1 MLEQFRKDSTKI
13 PRAGQDNM
21 MQFFTGAM
29 EFNDIKFN
37 ELMKSL
43 WVTNELDGSED
54 NLVSEKLFTFV
65 GEATN
70 CVIVSL

>member
-1 MLEQFRKDSTKI
+1 MLEQFRKDSTEI
-13 PRAGQDNM
+13 TRAGQDDM

>member
-1 MLEQFRKDSTKI
+1 
-13 PRAGQDNM
+13 

-29 EFNDIKFN
+29 EFNDVKFN

-54 NLVSEKLFTFV
+54 NLVSEKEKLQ
-65 GEATN
+65 
-70 CVIVSL
+70 IVSLCHCEGDLLDL